1 MNRRLYSLSCLV
13 ALGLFTLSLGL
24 PPVIGGCAQAAAPK
38 TTAEVF
44 QQSPRFNGTVL
55 IAYQG
60 KVLYQSAQGFND
72 PSRKQKLNLA
82 SAFNLASLSKP
93 FTALAVAQLV
103 EDRKLRFDDKVQ
115 KYLDLPYPDITIDQ
129 LLGHRSGLPDYISL
143 AEAHWEGELLTNAD
157 VLKLFRAH
165 TPALEFSPNSKYEY
179 SNTGYALLA
188 SVVEAVS
195 KQTFANYVK
204 TNILDPVGMKD
215 SYVYQPGKSKPA
227 VKGMAWKGQKLE
239 INDLT
244 WMDGVVGDGGI
255 YSSVLDLH
263 KWQEALFK
271 GRLVSAPTLKRM
283 FTAGR
288 LDNGKATEYG
298 YGWVVEPDSEM
309 VWHNG
314 SWAGFRS
321 QFSYD
326 PTEDL
331 LAIALNNTG
340 YEDNDALLEALM
352 ALQPA
357 LQE

>member
-1 MNRRLYSLSCLV
+1 MKRRFYSVSGLI
-13 ALGLFTLSLGL
+13 ALGLVTLSLGFA
-24 PPVIGGCAQAAAPK
+24 PEISGPAQAAAP
-38 TTAEVF
+38 TTAAEVF
-44 QQSPRFNGTVL
+44 QMHPQFNGTVL

-60 KVLYQSAQGFND
+60 KVLYQSAQGFSD
-72 PSRKQKLNLA
+72 PSRKQKLSLA

-103 EDRKLRFDDKVQ
+103 EDGKLRFDDKVQ
-115 KYLDLPYPDITIDQ
+115 KYLDLPYPEITIDQ

-157 VLKLFRAH
+157 VLELFREH
-165 TPALEFSPNSKYEY
+165 KPALEFSPNSKYEY

-195 KQTFANYVK
+195 KQTFASYVK

-227 VKGMAWKGQKLE
+227 VKGMAWKGQQLE
-239 INDLT
+239 EDDLT
-244 WMDGVVGDGGI
+244 WMDGVVGDGSI
-255 YSSVLDLH
+255 YSTVLDLH
-263 KWQEALFK
+263 KWQQALFK

-288 LDNGKATEYG
+288 LNNGKATEYG

-326 PTEDL
+326 PTEDVL
-331 LAIALNNTG
+331 SIALNNTG
-340 YEDNDALLEALM
+340 YEDNDGLLEALM
-352 ALQPA
+352 ALQPE

>member
-1 MNRRLYSLSCLV
+1 MKRSFASLSFGL
-13 ALGLFTLSLGL
+13 ALGFLTLSLGVAPGL
-24 PPVIGGCAQAAAPK
+24 SPSAQAAAP
-38 TTAEVF
+38 TTAAEVF
-44 QQSPRFNGTVL
+44 LQTPRFNGTVL

-60 KVLYQSAQGFND
+60 KVLYQSAQGFSD
-72 PSRKQKLNLA
+72 PSRKEKLNLA

-115 KYLDLPYPDITIDQ
+115 KYLDLPYPEITIDQ
-129 LLGHRSGLPDYISL
+129 LLGHRSGLPDYIAL

-157 VLKLFRAH
+157 VLKLFRTH
-165 TPALEFSPNSKYEY
+165 KPALEFSPNSKYEY

-195 KQTFANYVK
+195 KQSFADYVK

-215 SYVYQPGKSKPA
+215 SYVYQPGKSKPV
-227 VKGMAWKGQKLE
+227 VKGMAWKGPQLTS
-239 INDLT
+239 DYLT

-288 LDNGKATEYG
+288 LNNGKATEYG

-340 YEDNDALLEALM
+340 YEDNDALLDALM